1 MSSFN
6 NNICCTPARPDKKTI
21 IPFKIKNS
29 EKQFNKN
36 AIVIPGGNSIIGTN
50 SPIIPEDGEGPIR
63 KIKINP
69 YKISETTVTNA
80 EFRSFVDETK
90 YLTDAESFGW
100 SFVFWKQIPNNVEVT
115 LGVSGANWWR
125 RVDGACWHA
134 PNGPKTQENCLPDH
148 PVVHISWNDAIAYA
162 NWAGGRLPSEGEWEH
177 AARAGQGDVLF
188 PWGNTEPDDDFFT
201 PCNIWQGQF
210 PDTNT
215 AKDGFLTTAPV
226 RSFSPNSWGIHNM
239 VGNVWEWTNDAFK
252 LGHLDNSDKEN
263 IPSFESYKIFKGG
276 SFVCHRSY
284 CYRYRIAAR
293 SGASPESSSSHYG
306 FRVVWPS

>member
-1 MSSFN
+1 M
-6 NNICCTPARPDKKTI
+6 
-21 IPFKIKNS
+21 KIKFKTTIPLIIFLFALIGC
-29 EKQFNKN
+29 EGKQSNRDFILVSGGMVDIGSKN
-36 AIVIPGGNSIIGTN
+36 GLPTEL
-50 SPIIPEDGEGPIR
+50 PIKKYSLESFYLAAHPV
-63 KIKINP
+63 
-69 YKISETTVTNA
+69 TVRQFREFIQATDYVTEA
-80 EFRSFVDETK
+80 EF
-90 YLTDAESFGW
+90 YGDAGVFSFGQKRW
-100 SFVFWKQIPNNVEVT
+100 LLKKGAYWEYP
-115 LGVSGANWWR
+115 SGLDQQKAKN
-125 RVDGACWHA
+125 
-134 PNGPKTQENCLPDH
+134 DH
-148 PVVHISWNDAIAYA
+148 PVTQVSWNDAIAYTQ
-162 NWAGGRLPSEGEWEH
+162 WKGERLPTEVEWEH

-188 PWGNTEPDDDFFT
+188 PWGNTEPDDDFFM

-210 PDTNT
+210 PYTNT

-306 FRVVWPS
+306 FRVVWSS